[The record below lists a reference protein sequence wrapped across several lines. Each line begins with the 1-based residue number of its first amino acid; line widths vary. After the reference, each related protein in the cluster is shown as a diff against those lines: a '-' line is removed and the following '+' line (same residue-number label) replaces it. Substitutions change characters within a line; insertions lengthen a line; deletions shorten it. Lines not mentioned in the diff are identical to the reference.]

1 MDILHH
7 KIFLLPTKTPV
18 LVPLMVSTG
27 TPASSSALYV
37 HSINNFCCGSMLSAS
52 ILFIPNSWLSNV
64 LNLKYV
70 DQKKAQ
76 YVYNT
81 KITSFFFFSFC
92 SVTKSKT
99 VSDTENTVPIYEI
112 NKKSRPRMLY
122 FLPGN
127 MYFYQL
133 FYISKIEDHSLIFL
147 FFFFPTLVDYHT
159 GTNSMPYA
167 IKTCRMR
174 LPLL

>member
-1 MDILHH
+1 MYTTQRLQ
-7 KIFLLPTKTPV
+7 
-18 LVPLMVSTG
+18 
-27 TPASSSALYV
+27 A
-37 HSINNFCCGSMLSAS
+37 
-52 ILFIPNSWLSNV
+52 
-64 LNLKYV
+64 
-70 DQKKAQ
+70 
-76 YVYNT
+76 
-81 KITSFFFFSFC
+81 FFFFSFC